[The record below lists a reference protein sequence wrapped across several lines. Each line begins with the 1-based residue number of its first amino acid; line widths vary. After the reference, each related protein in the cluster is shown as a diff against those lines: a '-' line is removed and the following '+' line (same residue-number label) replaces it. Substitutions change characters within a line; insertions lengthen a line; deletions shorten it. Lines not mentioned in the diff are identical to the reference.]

1 MITVDQSLDLSSR
14 ATADKQAMKVLAD
27 NNVALPIDPLPN
39 ILLWSKRIVGNIS
52 DHPVYSMFWNME
64 TWGLK

>member
-1 MITVDQSLDLSSR
+1 
-14 ATADKQAMKVLAD
+14 MKILAD

-39 ILLWSKRIVGNIS
+39 ILLWSKRIVGDVA
-52 DHPVYSMFWNME
+52 DHPIFSMFWNMN